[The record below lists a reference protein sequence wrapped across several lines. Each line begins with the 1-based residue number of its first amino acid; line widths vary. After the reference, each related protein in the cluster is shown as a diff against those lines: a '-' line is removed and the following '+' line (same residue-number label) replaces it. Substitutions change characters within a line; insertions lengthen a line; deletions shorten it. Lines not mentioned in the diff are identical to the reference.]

1 MHIQDFELLEET
13 PENELPESDTVD
25 MKTTW
30 FFNFGFD
37 SAELTSTVNGR
48 KFIFPTTSL
57 QTQGYKQIDTEICQ
71 NISDRCN
78 RDENDCACVHLI
90 SIPTEYSGKTIR
102 FVLSSLNTTRDF
114 SFAHPIHLHGHSF
127 HVVKVGYGSYLP
139 NGLLNEPTRDV
150 SCGRSCLKPPSWTNG
165 VTPDITITNKT
176 IRKDTVIVP
185 AGGHVVIDFIA
196 DNPGYWFLHCHIES
210 HQLEGMALVINE
222 LQYDQNPPPG
232 GMSTCGN
239 FNWTVKEFYYKDNFN
254 FVNVNHSNR
263 KIVIIGLVVGAI
275 LLAITIALITEGII
289 ILLCYKKRNKIIA
302 GIKAYC
308 CYIKKRNT
316 GQDQTLLV
324 TQKKK
329 EEEAGG
335 KGEGEEG

>member
-1 MHIQDFELLEET
+1 
-13 PENELPESDTVD
+13 
-25 MKTTW
+25 
-30 FFNFGFD
+30 
-37 SAELTSTVNGR
+37 
-48 KFIFPTTSL
+48 
-57 QTQGYKQIDTEICQ
+57 
-71 NISDRCN
+71 
-78 RDENDCACVHLI
+78 
-90 SIPTEYSGKTIR
+90 
-102 FVLSSLNTTRDF
+102 
-114 SFAHPIHLHGHSF
+114 
-127 HVVKVGYGSYLP
+127 
-139 NGLLNEPTRDV
+139 
-150 SCGRSCLKPPSWTNG
+150 
-165 VTPDITITNKT
+165 
-176 IRKDTVIVP
+176 
-185 AGGHVVIDFIA
+185 
-196 DNPGYWFLHCHIES
+196 
-210 HQLEGMALVINE
+210 
-222 LQYDQNPPPG
+222 
-232 GMSTCGN
+232 MSTCGN

-254 FVNVNHSNR
+254 FANVNHSNR